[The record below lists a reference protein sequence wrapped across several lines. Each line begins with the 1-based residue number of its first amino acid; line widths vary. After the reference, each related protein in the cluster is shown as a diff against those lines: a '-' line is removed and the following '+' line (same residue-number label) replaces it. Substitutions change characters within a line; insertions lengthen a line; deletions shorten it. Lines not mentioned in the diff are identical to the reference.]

1 MQKKGQNNY
10 AMQKSKNQGFKSGQE
25 HNLKTFR
32 NLFRKS

>member
-1 MQKKGQNNY
+1 MLKKGQNNY

-32 NLFRKS
+32 SRFRKS